1 MGGCGRAYVSGVG
14 WIGEMGRGGE
24 GGVLVEVVGV
34 REGWLGVEGR
44 AVVSNARP
52 SGPPPP
58 PPPTADRPP
67 RLLLFSLPLSDCTS
81 TNGQLG
87 QHCTVIRFFVYFPLI
102 FVLNVCLFVYTAAQE
117 AWGESS
123 RSAQPISEL
132 LLANKHPL

>member
-1 MGGCGRAYVSGVG
+1 MRSVDYLYECGIGGWVWPGLREWSGLDRRDGKGGR
-14 WIGEMGRGGE
+14 

-52 SGPPPP
+52 SGPPP

-102 FVLNVCLFVYTAAQE
+102 FVLNVCLFV
-117 AWGESS
+117 
-123 RSAQPISEL
+123 
-132 LLANKHPL
+132 

>member
-1 MGGCGRAYVSGVG
+1 MWPGLREWSGLDRRDGKGGR
-14 WIGEMGRGGE
+14 

-52 SGPPPP
+52 SGPPP

-102 FVLNVCLFVYTAAQE
+102 FVLNVCLFVCLNCCTR
-117 AWGESS
+117 G
-123 RSAQPISEL
+123 L
-132 LLANKHPL
+132 G

>member
-1 MGGCGRAYVSGVG
+1 MWPGLREWSGLDRRDGKGGR
-14 WIGEMGRGGE
+14 
-24 GGVLVEVVGV
+24 GGVLVEVGGV

-52 SGPPPP
+52 SGPPP

-102 FVLNVCLFVYTAAQE
+102 FVLNVCLFV
-117 AWGESS
+117 
-123 RSAQPISEL
+123 L
-132 LLANKHPL
+132 LLHKRPGVREVAVRNLYRNSCSQTNIHFDI